1 VDVVVLR
8 TGIFP
13 DRETIG
19 QALCRLEREHEL
31 VYVDVS
37 SPEIGEPDWDRTL
50 HQLLAADRIIVV

>member
-1 VDVVVLR
+1 MDVMVLR

-13 DRETIG
+13 DQETVG
-19 QALCRLEREHEL
+19 QALGRLEGEHEL

-50 HQLLAADRIIVV
+50 RQLLAADRIIVV

>member
-1 VDVVVLR
+1 MDVVVLR